1 MHACPRRLSGNDH
14 ADLRV
19 HTYDWTWAQRQMR
32 RADRAGANLPGEQAQ
47 LPARIAWTIL
57 VYHSCIMAS
66 KNLAGKPIVRCSW
79 ADRTPLEIIYHDK
92 EWGVPQRDDRALF
105 EFLILEGAQ
114 AGLSWSTILAKREG
128 YRAAFD
134 NYDVQKIARY
144 TDAKLGKL
152 MLNPAIVRN
161 KLKIASARTNAKAF
175 IKVQQ
180 EFGSFSAYYW
190 AFANNKPIINH
201 FKTMRDVPPKTE
213 LSDRIS
219 KDLLKRGFKFVG
231 STIIYAYMQ
240 ATGMVNDHLTTCD
253 CYKSLGGKTA

>member
-1 MHACPRRLSGNDH
+1 MRMPRIWVQVCRGKVAFNRFKL
-14 ADLRV
+14 
-19 HTYDWTWAQRQMR
+19 
-32 RADRAGANLPGEQAQ
+32 E
-47 LPARIAWTIL
+47 I
-57 VYHSCIMAS
+57 IMS
-66 KNLAGKPIVRCSW
+66 KVITRCSW
-79 ADRTPLEIIYHDK
+79 ADRTPLEIIYHDN
-92 EWGVPQRDDRALF
+92 EWGVPQRDDCALF

-134 NYDVQKIARY
+134 GFDVQKVARY
-144 TDAKLGKL
+144 TDAKLEKL
-152 MLNPAIVRN
+152 RENPAIVRN
-161 KLKIASARTNAKAF
+161 KLKILSARTNAKAF

-190 AFANNKPIINH
+190 AFVNNKPIINH
-201 FKTMRDVPPKTE
+201 FKSMKDVPPKTE

-219 KDLLKRGFKFVG
+219 KDLLNRGFKFVG

-253 CYKSLGGKTA
+253 CYGRLGGKRK